1 MPSSWS
7 LSPLAAVVLLGAAAI
22 ASCDAPPRPAVLAAG
37 DVPAPFDAPAARDVP
52 AVDRPAPLD
61 VAVTAATGTC
71 RGPALTAWT
80 SDPRLCLVAFAAGLR
95 RPRGL
100 AFAANGDLFV
110 TDSDGI
116 TVLHDDDGD
125 GTSGPAER
133 ARFVDSAGVSH
144 GLAFSPD
151 GAFVYASTPTE
162 VLRWPYTRGLRVSP
176 AKPAR
181 VVIGMP
187 PGGHSVRAIVFG
199 PDGRLYVDVGSAGN
213 LDQSPADLA
222 LRSMIRRFVIPAA
235 LARPM
240 EYSAGEVIAS
250 GMRNESGL
258 AFDRAGRLWGVEN
271 GRDSLARPL
280 GNDIHID
287 NPAEELNL
295 IDTVTPRFY
304 GYPSCFSEGVL
315 PGGSGPGTQHA
326 DPESLAPAPRGD
338 EWCRDPANV
347 RPPAFAMP
355 AHWAPLGVTEY
366 TGSLLPWRGSLL
378 IASHGSWNR
387 ESMQNG
393 RLVARA
399 DVAADGTVRSLAPV
413 VGELRGGALV
423 QGTWDAKP
431 VDLRE
436 GPDGA
441 VYVSDDLGNR
451 VLRIGYRPAD

>member
-1 MPSSWS
+1 MLRPSLRAS
-7 LSPLAAVVLLGAAAI
+7 LALVGAAI
-22 ASCDAPPRPAVLAAG
+22 ASCDAPPRPVVAPV
-37 DVPAPFDAPAARDVP
+37 DVPAAIDAPAPVDVSTARDVP
-52 AVDRPAPLD
+52 AADRPAD
-61 VAVTAATGTC
+61 VVVAPAVGTC
-71 RGPALTAWT
+71 RGPALVAWT
-80 SDPRLCLVAFAAGLR
+80 SDPRLCLTAFATGLR

-100 AFAANGDLFV
+100 AFAVNGDLFL
-110 TDSDGI
+110 TDGDGI
-116 TVLHDDDGD
+116 SVLHDDDGD

-133 ARFVDSAGVSH
+133 ARFTDSMGVSH

-176 AKPAR
+176 AKPTR

-187 PGGHSVRAIVFG
+187 PGGHAVRAIVFG
-199 PDGRLYVDVGSAGN
+199 PDGRLYVDVGSGGN
-213 LDQSPADLA
+213 LDQSPADLS
-222 LRSMIRRFVIPAA
+222 LRSMIRRFVIPAT

-240 EYSAGEVIAS
+240 DYASGEVIAS

-271 GRDSLARPL
+271 GRDSLARPI

-304 GYPSCFSEGVL
+304 GYPSCFSEGLL
-315 PGGSGPGTQHA
+315 PG
-326 DPESLAPAPRGD
+326 
-338 EWCRDPANV
+338 RDPANV

-399 DVAADGTVRSLAPV
+399 DVATDGTVRSLAPV

-451 VLRIGYRPAD
+451 VLRIGYRRAD